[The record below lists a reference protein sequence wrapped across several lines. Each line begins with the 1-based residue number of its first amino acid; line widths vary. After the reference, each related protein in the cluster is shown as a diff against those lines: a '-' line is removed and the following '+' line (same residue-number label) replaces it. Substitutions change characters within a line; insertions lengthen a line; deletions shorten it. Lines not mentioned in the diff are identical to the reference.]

1 MPITVR
7 QLIRLLERNGWIQ
20 LRVKG
25 SHRQFRH
32 FSKPLV
38 ITVPGNEGRELASG
52 TLNDILKKA
61 GLK

>member
-1 MPITVR
+1 MPIKVR
-7 QLIRLLERNGWIQ
+7 ELIRLLEKEGWIQ

-32 FSKPLV
+32 PSKPLV
-38 ITVPGNEGRELASG
+38 ITVPGNEGQELSPG